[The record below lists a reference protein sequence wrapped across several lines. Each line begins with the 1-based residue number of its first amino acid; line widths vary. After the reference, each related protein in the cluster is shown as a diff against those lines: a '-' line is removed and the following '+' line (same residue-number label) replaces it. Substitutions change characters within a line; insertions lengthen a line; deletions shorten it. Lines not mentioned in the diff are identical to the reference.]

1 MDYSIHN
8 VLRCLRISGAAEA
21 KKWMFEKK
29 MKRSFPSGSE
39 KHKKKEESKKFVST
53 LPKVT
58 DFFTVLQQSTNKSR
72 KFNAANEQDAAA
84 SIRASN
90 ANTFSEVEEPV
101 AGSSSCG
108 DGDNKRTSR
117 QLVSISLLINQCA
130 ILEDD
135 SALWPKE
142 LTDKERCSI
151 VQKGPV
157 KVKDRSFP
165 KNQEGR
171 RFTVSNCYLQM
182 RNGEKIARSWLMYSE
197 SKDCIMC
204 FCCSLFRDRDKIT
217 QLSGDGFNNWKNV
230 AAHLKQH
237 ERSTEHITNMQTWHA
252 LLHKLQTNT
261 AIDQVNQD
269 LIAFEVN
276 RWKEILKRL
285 LAIVNHLAERNLA
298 FRGHSEKLFES
309 GNENFLGQV
318 ELMAQFGPV
327 MQDHLRR
334 IQKKEISDSYLSK
347 DIQNELISLV
357 AKCTTDAVVER
368 MKRAKYYAVIMD
380 CTPDLSHKEQLSVV
394 LRIVNCELS
403 KGVSV
408 HEHFVGF
415 LQAHDTTGKGLCESF
430 LGHLEKL
437 DLDLSN
443 CRGQSHDNGSNMQ
456 GKKQGVQKRVLELN
470 SKALCVPCGSHTLNL
485 IIGDA
490 AKSSLTSISFFGLL
504 QRLYTLFIVGPF

>member
-1 MDYSIHN
+1 
-8 VLRCLRISGAAEA
+8 
-21 KKWMFEKK
+21 
-29 MKRSFPSGSE
+29 
-39 KHKKKEESKKFVST
+39 
-53 LPKVT
+53 
-58 DFFTVLQQSTNKSR
+58 
-72 KFNAANEQDAAA
+72 
-84 SIRASN
+84 
-90 ANTFSEVEEPV
+90 
-101 AGSSSCG
+101 
-108 DGDNKRTSR
+108 
-117 QLVSISLLINQCA
+117 
-130 ILEDD
+130 
-135 SALWPKE
+135 
-142 LTDKERCSI
+142 
-151 VQKGPV
+151 
-157 KVKDRSFP
+157 
-165 KNQEGR
+165 
-171 RFTVSNCYLQM
+171 M

-197 SKDCIMC
+197 STDCVMC
-204 FCCSLFRDRDKIT
+204 FCCCLFRDRDKIT

-309 GNENFLGQV
+309 GNGNFLGQV
-318 ELMAQFGPV
+318 ELMAQFDPV
-327 MQDHLRR
+327 MQDHLRQ
-334 IQKKEISDSYLSK
+334 IQKKEISDSYFSK

-368 MKRAKYYAVIMD
+368 IKRAKYYAVIMD

-443 CRGQSHDNGSNMQ
+443 CRGQSYDNGSNMQ

-485 IIGDA
+485 VIGDA
-490 AKSSLTSISFFGLL
+490 AKSSLTSISFVGLL
-504 QRLYTLFIVGPF
+504 QRLYTLFSSSVHRWTILREHVKDLSVKALSTTRWECRVEAVKAVRYQLPEILKALTALMEYAKEKRDAEVVSTAGSIYQEMKRWPFLVSTIVWYNVLFQINKASKILQSPKVSVETIRNEITAVTDFLQDFRECGFNSAKTDAREIAERIEVEMNWPEVHQRTKKKTV